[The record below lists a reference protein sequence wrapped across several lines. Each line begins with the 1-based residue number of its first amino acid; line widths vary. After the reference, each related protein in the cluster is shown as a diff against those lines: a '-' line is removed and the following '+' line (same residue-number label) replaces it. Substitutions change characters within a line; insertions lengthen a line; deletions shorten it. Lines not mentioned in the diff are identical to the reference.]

1 MEFINKHYEK
11 LILMA
16 MLLFFVFAMVNVLSI
31 ASKTGEV
38 TDADLR
44 IPTKRPDHEVLAR
57 ESDEFNTAKIW
68 DSTRLNWLKAD
79 FRDKNSELIF
89 YSDLVEFPGL
99 ASCLVGKDDAGKE
112 SGCGLL
118 IPKVYFTGK
127 KCPNCGREL
136 KTPPDRPKIRRN
148 VITADDSDGDG
159 MPNNYEQTNNLN
171 PADPYD
177 AQYDRDGDGFSNVFE
192 MEQNTSPVNPR
203 NHPPLWYRLRL
214 VAVRRIV
221 LPV

>member
-16 MLLFFVFAMVNVLSI
+16 MLLFFVFAMVNVLSL

-89 YSDLVEFPGL
+89 YSDREIQFRKISNHNFQDTHQNDEIIFPDL
-99 ASCLVGKDDAGKE
+99 FL
-112 SGCGLL
+112 
-118 IPKVYFTGK
+118 
-127 KCPNCGREL
+127 
-136 KTPPDRPKIRRN
+136 
-148 VITADDSDGDG
+148 
-159 MPNNYEQTNNLN
+159 
-171 PADPYD
+171 
-177 AQYDRDGDGFSNVFE
+177 
-192 MEQNTSPVNPR
+192 
-203 NHPPLWYRLRL
+203 NHPN
-214 VAVRRIV
+214 RITTFAR
-221 LPV
+221 